1 MDAAVDVG
9 GTFTDFVAIKGG
21 RLEAFKLPSSA
32 DRPQDV
38 LLEGL
43 RPLDVHV
50 LGHGTTIATNAVLEG
65 KGSPTALLTT
75 EGFEDLLVIGRQNRP
90 RLYDLHATKR
100 APLVPR
106 SETFGLPER
115 VDASGEVLRALDE
128 AAVEGLVP
136 ELRARGIESVAVSFL
151 FSFLNPEHERMV
163 QRILGDRFSVSLS
176 SEVLPEFREYERT
189 STTTLD
195 AFVGPVVRSYLGD
208 LAKRL
213 AGPLL
218 VMRSNGGLR
227 SAGSLLRRPVEALLS
242 GPAGGVAGAKHVA
255 DSLGLPNVLTLDMG
269 GTSTDISLIHEGDPT
284 WTTEATIGGYPLALP
299 VLDITTIGAGGGSE
313 ARRDEGGALRVGP
326 KSAGAE
332 PGPLCYDRGGTT
344 PTLTDVDLLA
354 GYLGSTL
361 IGGGMPLNAEKATE
375 GLGPL
380 FAALDLAFEDGLAG
394 VQRVVVANMVRA
406 ASLAFARRGFDP
418 REFVLVAYGGAG
430 PMHAVAVARE
440 MEIPEVVVP
449 PLPGAFSAY
458 GILLSDL
465 RFDFGRSV
473 LRPIE
478 DSEEVVEAAFRELEE
493 KARAELTDADMQEH
507 ALLLRSVDLRYVGQ
521 SYEINVPYGEDLE
534 ARFQRRHEARFGYA
548 SEGEAIELVN
558 VRLAAVVR
566 QDRTSP
572 KLPGGREEPR
582 GTRQVL
588 FGDTRTP
595 TAVLGG
601 RGAPGTKREGPF
613 IVEEST
619 ATTVVDPG
627 TSVVVDERG
636 CLRIQVN

>member
-1 MDAAVDVG
+1 
-9 GTFTDFVAIKGG
+9 
-21 RLEAFKLPSSA
+21 
-32 DRPQDV
+32 
-38 LLEGL
+38 
-43 RPLDVHV
+43 
-50 LGHGTTIATNAVLEG
+50 
-65 KGSPTALLTT
+65 
-75 EGFEDLLVIGRQNRP
+75 
-90 RLYDLHATKR
+90 
-100 APLVPR
+100 
-106 SETFGLPER
+106 
-115 VDASGEVLRALDE
+115 
-128 AAVEGLVP
+128 
-136 ELRARGIESVAVSFL
+136 
-151 FSFLNPEHERMV
+151 
-163 QRILGDRFSVSLS
+163 
-176 SEVLPEFREYERT
+176 
-189 STTTLD
+189 
-195 AFVGPVVRSYLGD
+195 
-208 LAKRL
+208 
-213 AGPLL
+213 
-218 VMRSNGGLR
+218 
-227 SAGSLLRRPVEALLS
+227 
-242 GPAGGVAGAKHVA
+242 
-255 DSLGLPNVLTLDMG
+255 
-269 GTSTDISLIHEGDPT
+269 EGDPT

-380 FAALDLAFEDGLAG
+380 FASLDLAFEDGLAG

-478 DSEEVVEAAFRELEE
+478 ESEVVVEAAFRELEE

-601 RGAPGTKREGPF
+601 RGAPGTKRDGPF